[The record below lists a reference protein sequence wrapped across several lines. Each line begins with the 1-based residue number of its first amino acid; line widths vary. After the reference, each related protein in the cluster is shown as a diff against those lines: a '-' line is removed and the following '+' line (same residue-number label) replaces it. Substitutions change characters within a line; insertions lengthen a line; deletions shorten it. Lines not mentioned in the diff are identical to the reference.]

1 MCALIGCRWGLQGC
15 EALVCM
21 PETTPEIKVK
31 AVKRLGGTV
40 ELVGESYTE
49 TQAYA
54 QVWTHHLWIAAS
66 LHHVIGSCLSA
77 SMRSRSRFCYTLQSR
92 SLACRDSIG

>member
-1 MCALIGCRWGLQGC
+1 MQGC
-15 EALVCM
+15 EALICM

-54 QVWTHHLWIAAS
+54 QVRTGFYAYPS
-66 LHHVIGSCLSA
+66 MEPLH
-77 SMRSRSRFCYTLQSR
+77 Q
-92 SLACRDSIG
+92 

>member
-1 MCALIGCRWGLQGC
+1 MPSQRSCPGLGQVACRIPLMACACCHAQGC
-15 EALVCM
+15 KALVCM

-31 AVKRLGGTV
+31 NVRRLGGTV

-54 QVWTHHLWIAAS
+54 QVNA
-66 LHHVIGSCLSA
+66 
-77 SMRSRSRFCYTLQSR
+77 
-92 SLACRDSIG
+92 

>member
-1 MCALIGCRWGLQGC
+1 
-15 EALVCM
+15 M

-40 ELVGESYTE
+40 ELIGESYTE

-54 QVWTHHLWIAAS
+54 QVCICHLQMLPVCIILMETRCRHQRRSSPQMLAAA
-66 LHHVIGSCLSA
+66 VQ
-77 SMRSRSRFCYTLQSR
+77 MLQF
-92 SLACRDSIG
+92 LI